1 MPNEP
6 FDPNFRGQ
14 ALETTYFDT
23 AAYDLRKARLSKS
36 RYLTLR
42 IRCYESPDGDY
53 SYALSAK
60 TESEKY
66 RAELTSGHAE
76 LLLYGGT
83 TPAADLPDHLQA
95 RLTELGADALVPVV
109 TVCCRRY
116 AVDDDQD
123 RLTLDC
129 CVTTD
134 RARHLGYGVLEF
146 KSTNPDAT
154 PPGRLA
160 RLGLRP
166 LKLSKFLWATEV

>member
-6 FDPNFRGQ
+6 FDPSFRGQ

-23 AAYDLRKARLSKS
+23 AAYALRKARLSKS

-42 IRCYESPDGDY
+42 IRCYKSPDGDY

-60 TESEKY
+60 TESEKW
-66 RAELTSGHAE
+66 RTELTSGRAE
-76 LLLYGGT
+76 LLLSGSA
-83 TPAADLPDHLQA
+83 TPAADLPAHLQA
-95 RLTELGADALVPVV
+95 RLTELGADELVPVV
-109 TVCCRRY
+109 TVCCHRY
-116 AVDDDQD
+116 AVEDDQD

-129 CVTTD
+129 CVHTD
-134 RARHLGYGVLEF
+134 RGKQLGYGVLEY
-146 KSTNPDAT
+146 KSTDPDAT
-154 PPGRLA
+154 PPGRVT